1 MAGQEVFLRLR
12 QGELDIEPAAVTE
25 HHDEKRKLA
34 PRVAHR
40 QNAGAEAGR
49 IRRAAT
55 YTRPYAARRNWLFF
69 LTFAR
74 GLKLPALAW
83 MIGRTINGPIAAHD
97 LPGIFVHTAV
107 YLALVLL
114 MVTTSHFRQRFALE
128 LGEAVA
134 HDLRAELFGSD
145 MGKALSKLNRRA
157 EAIARLRESV
167 RLKADYWEGR
177 DALGE
182 KLAFDK
188 RLVSAQ
194 SKA

>member
-12 QGELDIEPAAVTE
+12 QGELDIESAAVTE

-74 GLKLPALAW
+74 GLQLRALAW

-134 HDLRAELFGSD
+134 PRLTGRAFRIRYGQGALKTEPPCGSHCP
-145 MGKALSKLNRRA
+145 AS
-157 EAIARLRESV
+157 
-167 RLKADYWEGR
+167 
-177 DALGE
+177 
-182 KLAFDK
+182 
-188 RLVSAQ
+188 
-194 SKA
+194 